1 MVTLIQ
7 SRNNL
12 LLFTMCLSTKKN
24 EQDLELNQGLVV
36 YYLWG
41 GGGGGGHFEEY
52 EKAKKIFQTEPFLD
66 LSVLEMIPHKFYIS
80 WKWLPLLTRWTRLLW
95 KLRITDF
102 GCKSCWR
109 SVTCIQ
115 FISTV
120 VFVRSEFLQYSRLVH
135 SVLIHAPYCLFTTSM
150 KYNPMNPIAVEITN
164 HWFWLQIVLTF
175 CHLHTIYLQSY
186 L

>member
-41 GGGGGGHFEEY
+41 GGSGHFEEY

-109 SVTCIQ
+109 SVTC
-115 FISTV
+115 T
-120 VFVRSEFLQYSRLVH
+120 
-135 SVLIHAPYCLFTTSM
+135 
-150 KYNPMNPIAVEITN
+150 
-164 HWFWLQIVLTF
+164 
-175 CHLHTIYLQSY
+175 
-186 L
+186 